1 MVEWFKKMCGIRE
14 KSFIWI
20 RNWWFGGWYKM
31 NNLFFVYVIM
41 LLILLSISGG
51 VIVSENCNDI
61 FGVY

>member
-1 MVEWFKKMCGIRE
+1 
-14 KSFIWI
+14 
-20 RNWWFGGWYKM
+20 M